1 MSFVLVDILPLKPG
15 ATVEEAVAYFDGL
28 KPVFERHGLTRL
40 DQPLRAEKALR
51 GSVPAN
57 LVNLFQ
63 TANPEASLKGMSE
76 DPEYQTQMARRDQLF
91 DLEQATILLTSQ
103 IS

>member
-15 ATVEEAVAYFDGL
+15 ATLEEAVAYFDGL
-28 KPVFERHGLTRL
+28 KPVFERHGLQRL

-51 GSVPAN
+51 GAVPAN

-63 TANPEASLKGMSE
+63 TADPESSLKGMSE
-76 DPEYQTQMARRDQLF
+76 DPEYQSQMARRDQLF
-91 DLEQATILLTSQ
+91 DLEQATILLTARMS
-103 IS
+103 